1 MEKPLVSII
10 LPCYNAAGTI
20 ARAVRGILRQTYR
33 PIELILVDDGSTD
46 GTGGILKLLEPQ
58 IRAAGVRCIPIA
70 QENRG
75 LGGAI
80 CAGLARVT
88 GEYLAWV
95 DADDELEPES
105 VALRAAF
112 LEENPR
118 YGSVTSDA
126 YLVEEG
132 SWDRPLGRL
141 VRDPAEN
148 SREEQFLP
156 MLLGRSVFCP
166 GCHLV
171 RRSVFCRANG
181 GMEIYPSRH
190 GQNWQ
195 LLLPVYYAAPH
206 AYLDV
211 PLYRYRVGGP
221 GMSDAV
227 RRLDLRGRT
236 ALRREYVRIIRHTLK
251 RIQGMPPARRRSY
264 LRRFRLH
271 MADLNLDDAVYEGTR
286 WDLLRCRVRRKLLSF
301 LAHHGCEK
309 HEETVR

>member
-1 MEKPLVSII
+1 MEKPMVSII

-20 ARAVRGILRQTYR
+20 ARAVRGVLRQTYR
-33 PIELILVDDGSTD
+33 PIELIVVNDGSTD
-46 GTGGILKLLEPQ
+46 GTGQALAQLEPE
-58 IRAAGVRCIPIA
+58 IRAAGVRYIPID

-95 DADDELEPES
+95 DADDELEPDS

-112 LEENPR
+112 LEENPE

-126 YLVEEG
+126 YLVQEG
-132 SWDRPLGRL
+132 NWERPLGRL
-141 VRDPAEN
+141 VRDLAGN
-148 SREEQFLP
+148 SREDQFLP
-156 MLLGRSVFCP
+156 MLLGRSVFCA

-171 RRSVFCRANG
+171 RRPVFQRANG

-195 LLLPVYYAAPH
+195 LLLPVYYASKH

-211 PLYRYRVGGP
+211 PLYRCRVGGP
-221 GMSDAV
+221 GMTDAV
-227 RRLDLRGRT
+227 QRLDPRGRED
-236 ALRREYVRIIRHTLK
+236 LRREYVRIVRHTLE
-251 RIQGMPPARRRSY
+251 RIQGMPPAQRRRY
-264 LRRFRLH
+264 LGRFRLH
-271 MADLNLDDAVYEGTR
+271 MADLNLDDAVQEGSR
-286 WDLLRCRVRRKLLSF
+286 WDILRCRVRRKLLSAF
-301 LAHHGCEK
+301 
-309 HEETVR
+309 TRPV